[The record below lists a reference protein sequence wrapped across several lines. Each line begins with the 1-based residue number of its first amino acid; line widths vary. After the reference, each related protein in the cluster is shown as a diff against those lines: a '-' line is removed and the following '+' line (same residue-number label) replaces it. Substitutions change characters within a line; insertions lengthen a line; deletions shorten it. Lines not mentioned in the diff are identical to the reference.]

1 MNLLFFLILLNLF
14 IFCNCASPSSKEV
27 TNVEKTMEI
36 SQNPIESLQIEQIS
50 CPDSDCVTVY
60 YNKLSEIDDKLGEL
74 INKNAGKILIDLYSN
89 QNKLDSDK
97 LEDLVSYLR
106 EIGEAGGQV
115 AIEPLYIKERGIDKF
130 DIPFI
135 KDLGLTSFDIFTRIK
150 NTIKYRNTKYYNAKI
165 IYHPK
170 NHNVLLAFFI
180 HKSYG
185 DICNTIYSNCKELE
199 YLDDETFDHTLSM
212 ALKKSR
218 VDKEPIKIN
227 FKQVGAKLFESKLD
241 IDNFKKLN
249 QSARLYKWLILSQKS
264 INKPIRRE
272 RFLGVTEA
280 LTILDYSIT
289 LYDKYKE
296 IKLYSP
302 VRGAIAE
309 VNYSGKE
316 KGGSIES
323 VVFKFSE

>member
-1 MNLLFFLILLNLF
+1 MKISLFLVFINLF
-14 IFCNCASPSSKEV
+14 IFYNCSSSPSKESPQE
-27 TNVEKTMEI
+27 EKIIEI
-36 SQNPIESLQIEQIS
+36 SQNPIESIQLEQIS
-50 CPDSDCVTVY
+50 CPDSECVTVY
-60 YNKLSEIDDKLGEL
+60 FNKLSEIDDKLGDL
-74 INKNAGKILIDLYSN
+74 INKNAGKILIDLYSH

-106 EIGEAGGQV
+106 EIGEGGGQV
-115 AIEPLYIKERGIDKF
+115 VIEPLYIKERGIEKL

-135 KDLGLTSFDIFTRIK
+135 KDLGLITFDIFTRVK
-150 NTIKYRNTKYYNAKI
+150 NTIKYRNTKNYNAKI

-170 NHNVLLAFFI
+170 NHNILLAFFI

-199 YLDDETFDHTLSM
+199 YLDDETFDHSLSQ

-218 VDKEPIKIN
+218 VDKQPIKIN
-227 FKQVGAKLFESKLD
+227 FKQVGAKLFDSKLD
-241 IDNFKKLN
+241 LDNFKKLN
-249 QSARLYKWLILSQKS
+249 QSARLYKWLLLSQKS
-264 INKPIRRE
+264 ISKPIKKE

-280 LTILDYSIT
+280 LTILDYSIA

-302 VRGAIAE
+302 VRKATAE

-316 KGGSIES
+316 KGGNIES
-323 VVFKFSE
+323 VVFRISE